1 MTIFEPIKSSNRLM
15 KKRELYN
22 WQRKEWPDFTF
33 SLDGAEGN
41 LYRFAEKAGHI
52 TGIWK
57 AIPENMQME
66 TVVDLMLS
74 EAMKTSEI
82 EGEYLS
88 RRDVLSS
95 IKANLGLTRRSA
107 TVKDRK
113 AAGIADLMMDVRNS
127 FKEPLTKE
135 KLFSWH
141 RMIFRYAEEMETGR
155 WRTHPEP
162 MQIISG
168 AIGKQKIHFEAPPSA
183 VVKKEMDRFI
193 DWFNHTAPGG
203 KDEIRKSPVRAAIAH
218 LWFETIHPFEDGNGR
233 VGRALAEKVLSQGIG
248 RPVLLSLS
256 RTIEAEKK
264 NYYAALEKAQGSLDI
279 TGWIQYFTNTIL
291 DAQMQAG
298 EQIEFTLKK
307 IKFFDRFTP
316 DLNARQLK
324 VLHRFFEEGV
334 KGFQGGMNAAKY
346 MGITKTSK
354 ATATRDL
361 QELVVLGVFAMA
373 GGGRSSRYEL
383 NV

>member
-1 MTIFEPIKSSNRLM
+1 M

-168 AIGKQKIHFEAPPSA
+168 AIGKQKVHFEAPPSPR
-183 VVKKEMDRFI
+183 VEKEMNRFLK
-193 DWFNHTAPGG
+193 WFNLTSPGE
-203 KDEIRKSPVRAAIAH
+203 KNEITKPPVRAAIAH
-218 LWFETIHPFEDGNGR
+218 LYFETIHPFEDGNGR
-233 VGRALAEKVLSQGIG
+233 IGRAIAEKALSQGMG

-256 RTIEAEKK
+256 RTIEEGKK

-279 TGWIQYFTNTIL
+279 SHWIEYFAKTVI
-291 DAQMQAG
+291 DAQIKAEG
-298 EQIEFTLKK
+298 QIEFTLKK
-307 IKFFDRFTP
+307 VKFFDRFN
-316 DLNARQLK
+316 LQMNSRQLR
-324 VLHRFFEEGV
+324 VLTRMFEEGPD
-334 KGFQGGMNAAKY
+334 GFTGGMNAAKY
-346 MGITKTSK
+346 ISITKTSK

-361 QELVVLGVFAMA
+361 QEMVGMGALTPVGS
-373 GGGRSSRYEL
+373 GRTSRYEIKNL
-383 NV
+383 